1 MIVVQKF
8 ICNLGEDEEK
18 GGKMASVGT
27 TWGKSASSSTRL
39 GRNFFPG
46 ISFPPLGGR
55 RTRTTVAFD
64 RPVN

>member
-27 TWGKSASSSTRL
+27 TWGKSASSTRL